1 MEDGSKGEERMA
13 GYIVAIIAAVF
24 GSTGFW
30 SWLSGRRRKKDGATK
45 LILGL
50 AYQQIIR
57 SSEHYIARGYIDIDE
72 FTELNKYLFEPYT
85 ELGGNGTAAKLMS
98 EVRNLP
104 TRPKEDK
111 A

>member
-1 MEDGSKGEERMA
+1 MA

-30 SWLSGRRRKKDGATK
+30 SWLTGRRRKKDGATR

-57 SSEHYIARGYIDIDE
+57 SSEHYIQRGFIDADE
-72 FTELNKYLFEPYT
+72 FNELNRYLFEPYT
-85 ELGGNGTAAKLMS
+85 ELGGNGTAAKLMD
-98 EVRNLP
+98 EVRKLP
-104 TRPKEDK
+104 TKKKEEK
-111 A
+111 E

>member
-1 MEDGSKGEERMA
+1 MA
-13 GYIVAIIAAVF
+13 GYIITIIVAIF

-30 SWLSGRRRKKDGATK
+30 SWLAGRNRKKDGATK

-57 SSEHYIARGYIDIDE
+57 SSEHYIKRGFIDVDE
-72 FTELNKYLFEPYT
+72 YNELNRYLFEPYVQM
-85 ELGGNGTAAKLMS
+85 GGNGTAQKLME
-98 EVRNLP
+98 EVKRLP
-104 TRPKEDK
+104 TRPKEVK

>member
-1 MEDGSKGEERMA
+1 MT
-13 GYIVAIIAAVF
+13 GYIITIIVAIF

-30 SWLSGRRRKKDGATK
+30 SWLSGRRQKKDGATR

-57 SSEHYIARGYIDIDE
+57 SAEHYIKRGYIDADE
-72 FTELNKYLFEPYT
+72 YNELNRYLYEPYKAM
-85 ELGGNGTAAKLMS
+85 GGNGTAAKLME
-98 EVRNLP
+98 EVKKLP
-104 TRPKEDK
+104 TKKEDK